1 MIATPPRGHDRDL
14 HDAHEVNTQ
23 EIATD
28 QSSDAARKYHIWTI
42 GCQMNV
48 ADSNH
53 VAAELE
59 KIGYGPT
66 DRLDEADVVVLNT
79 CVVRQSA
86 EDKAIGKLGNLKPWK
101 KQKPDRTV
109 ALMGCMVGVKPS
121 PQLLAAYPF
130 VDVFMAPSESTP
142 LVNHLRQAEIDAEMA
157 AIEREQLRRR
167 YQIQDE
173 AQPAGTVQS
182 IKHLALSGEAPV
194 AAHVPI
200 VYGCSHACTFCIIP
214 FRRGVERSRP
224 LDEIVAEVR
233 GLVAQG
239 VREVTLLGQIV
250 DRYGYDW
257 RGELGNSE
265 RVKAYAG
272 EQQLLIVD
280 GQLSIVNENPALG
293 NGSPIGGKPLTINNQ
308 QLTINNSIDLADLL
322 RAVHEIDGLWR
333 IRFLTSHPNYM
344 TDRILEA
351 VRDLP
356 KVCPHIE
363 VPIQAGD
370 DAVLATMKRGYT
382 NAEYR
387 ALVARIRATI
397 PAVAINTDIIVGF
410 CGETDAQ
417 FDRTVEIVHDL
428 KFDKVHLARYSP
440 RPGTVSERRLAD
452 DVPESE
458 KVRRHKVLEALQ
470 ETVSAEINAR
480 FLGEIVEVL
489 VEDQH
494 KGKWRGRNRQNKLVF
509 IESDLPLRG
518 RLVETQI
525 TWTGPWSMQGRF
537 VRDVSP
543 LTDKVQSP
551 RQTFSISLNQLA

>member
-1 MIATPPRGHDRDL
+1 MNEPTDRGVRLQD
-14 HDAHEVNTQ
+14 DAHESVTY
-23 EIATD
+23 ELTTD
-28 QSSDAARKYHIWTI
+28 QTSTAARKYHIWTI

-66 DRLDEADVVVLNT
+66 DQLDEADVVVLNT

-86 EDKAIGKLGNLKPWK
+86 EDKAVGKLGSLKPWK
-101 KQKPDRTV
+101 KGKADRAV

-121 PQLLAAYPF
+121 PQLLASYPY
-130 VDVFMAPSESTP
+130 VDVFMPPSEATP
-142 LVNHLRQAEIDAEMA
+142 LVNFLRQAEIDAEMA
-157 AIEREQLRRR
+157 EIERQQLAQR
-167 YQIQDE
+167 YHLQDA
-173 AQPAGTVQS
+173 AQPIGTVQS

-224 LDEIVAEVR
+224 VEEIVNEVR

-257 RGELGNSE
+257 RGELGNSAT
-265 RVKAYAG
+265 VKAFLGESQAG
-272 EQQLLIVD
+272 LDE
-280 GQLSIVNENPALG
+280 PF
-293 NGSPIGGKPLTINNQ
+293 TIHHS
-308 QLTINNSIDLADLL
+308 QLTSHNSFDLADLL

-344 TDRILEA
+344 TDRILET

-370 DAVLATMKRGYT
+370 DEMLERMKRGYT
-382 NAEYR
+382 VAEYR
-387 ALVARIRATI
+387 GLIERIRAI
-397 PAVAINTDIIVGF
+397 VPAVAINTDIIVGF

-417 FDRTVEIVHDL
+417 FEHTVEIVRDL

-440 RPGTVSERRLAD
+440 RPGTVSERRLPD
-452 DVPESE
+452 DVPDAE
-458 KVRRHKVLEALQ
+458 KVRRHKRLEDLQ
-470 ETVSAEINAR
+470 EQVGSAINQR

-489 VEDQH
+489 VEDRH

-518 RLVETQI
+518 RLVDAQI
-525 TWTGPWSMQGRF
+525 TWAGPWSMQGRF
-537 VRDVSP
+537 VRDASP
-543 LTDKVQSP
+543 LPDKVEP
-551 RQTFSISLNQLA
+551 PKQTFTVTLNTA

>member
-1 MIATPPRGHDRDL
+1 MNSIQSPLG
-14 HDAHEVNTQ
+14 DAHESVTY
-23 EIATD
+23 ETATD
-28 QSSDAARKYHIWTI
+28 THSTAARKYHMWTI

-66 DRLDEADVVVLNT
+66 DRLDDADVVVLNT

-86 EDKAIGKLGNLKPWK
+86 EDKAVGKLGSLKPWK
-101 KQKPDRTV
+101 RAQPDRKI

-121 PQLLAAYPF
+121 QQLLDAYPF
-130 VDVFMAPSESTP
+130 VDVFMPPSESTP

-157 AIEREQLRRR
+157 SIEREQLLRR
-167 YQIQDE
+167 YRLQDE
-173 AQPAGTVQS
+173 VQPAGTVQS

-224 LDEIVAEVR
+224 LEEIVSEVR

-257 RGELGNSE
+257 REGGLGNSAT
-265 RVKAYAG
+265 VSAFH
-272 EQQLLIVD
+272 
-280 GQLSIVNENPALG
+280 
-293 NGSPIGGKPLTINNQ
+293 GSAEGDTP
-308 QLTINNSIDLADLL
+308 DLADLL
-322 RAVHEIDGLWR
+322 AAVHEVEGLWR

-344 TDRILEA
+344 TDRILAA

-356 KVCPHIE
+356 KVCEHIE

-370 DAVLATMKRGYT
+370 DEVLQNMRRGYT
-382 NAEYR
+382 RAEY
-387 ALVARIRATI
+387 LGLIDRIRAI
-397 PAVAINTDIIVGF
+397 VPAVAINTDIIVGF
-410 CGETDAQ
+410 CGETAEQ
-417 FDRTVEIVHDL
+417 FERTCEVVENCA
-428 KFDKVHLARYSP
+428 FDKVHLARYSP
-440 RPGTVSERRLAD
+440 RPGTVSERRMAD
-452 DVPESE
+452 DVPEDE
-458 KVRRHKVLEALQ
+458 KVQRHKRLEELQ
-470 ETVSAEINAR
+470 ERISAENNAR
-480 FLGEIVEVL
+480 FLGEVVEVL

-518 RLVETQI
+518 RLVEAQV
-525 TWTGPWSMQGRF
+525 TWTGPWSMQARF

-543 LTDKVQSP
+543 LPDKIQPP
-551 RQTFSISLNQLA
+551 RQTITLR